1 MNNKKKFFDITA
13 PGNRLKTPLN
23 NVSSDATLSPTSDHS
38 YNGTSTAYADSLDVK
53 KDAPSPQQHTTT
65 MNSTNAQ
72 GDQNMPSQYIDNTD
86 LAKSIKGGKPI
97 NKLFSVI
104 LNYLIMPAAIVWFL
118 LSFIFQ
124 PFYVSGKSMEPT
136 LNDKDYLIVSKI
148 GLSMDKL
155 LTKLGKDNNHP
166 VQRGDIVVF
175 HYPAS
180 PKTFFIK
187 RLVGLPGDRVV
198 IKEGIVTIFNQNYPS
213 GLQLSE
219 KYIDPQYKTAGDIDQ
234 VVTDNNYFVMGD
246 NRSSGG
252 SFDSRNWG
260 MLPKHYMVG
269 SMLIRL
275 MPSIKV
281 GSS

>member
-23 NVSSDATLSPTSDHS
+23 NVSSDATLSPTSDHP

-53 KDAPSPQQHTTT
+53 KDTPSPQQNAT
-65 MNSTNAQ
+65 MNNTNVQ
-72 GDQNMPSQYIDNTD
+72 SDQNMPSQYIDNAD
-86 LAKSIKGGKPI
+86 LAKNIKGGKSI

-136 LNDKDYLIVSKI
+136 LHDKDYLIVSKI

-175 HYPAS
+175 RYPAS